1 MEAKNTSK
9 QGWKA
14 VQGKELRGKYDETKF
29 TKLITSRRDAGLF
42 YEDPDFPGD
51 VDETC
56 LAPGVC
62 KLGVSLGVRYVQE
75 NQSLGWENGM
85 YPKKFFG
92 YGTHG
97 VGKGHGYGTIESWDM
112 PLLTTATQ
120 RFGNSEDTLLQA
132 TTLCR

>member
-1 MEAKNTSK
+1 
-9 QGWKA
+9 
-14 VQGKELRGKYDETKF
+14 
-29 TKLITSRRDAGLF
+29 
-42 YEDPDFPGD
+42 
-51 VDETC
+51 
-56 LAPGVC
+56 
-62 KLGVSLGVRYVQE
+62 
-75 NQSLGWENGM
+75 M

>member
-1 MEAKNTSK
+1 MFVRSAQSKKKFPCQLADYYSSSKVELFNLWLDAKGDWQETKLAVERKMEAKNTSK

-75 NQSLGWENGM
+75 NQSLG
-85 YPKKFFG
+85 
-92 YGTHG
+92 
-97 VGKGHGYGTIESWDM
+97 
-112 PLLTTATQ
+112 
-120 RFGNSEDTLLQA
+120 
-132 TTLCR
+132 